1 MHRKFMLFSVII
13 ALFMLNS
20 CAQQSQDSEIVNISA
35 SDLKAKIDAGENVL
49 VLDVRTP
56 EEFDGPLGH
65 IEGAVLIPVDQL
77 AARVG
82 ELAESKDKEVVV
94 VCRSGNRSMAGTRIM
109 LENNF
114 KAVNMA
120 GGMIAWNELNK

>member
-1 MHRKFMLFSVII
+1 MHRKFMLFAFII
-13 ALFMLNS
+13 ALFTLNS
-20 CAQQSQDSEIVNISA
+20 CAQQSQNSQIVNISA
-35 SDLKAKIDAGENVL
+35 ADLKAKIDAGENVL

-77 AARVG
+77 AGRVG

-94 VCRSGNRSMAGTRIM
+94 VCRSGNRSRAGTQIM
-109 LENNF
+109 MENNF

>member
-1 MHRKFMLFSVII
+1 MHRKFILFTVIV
-13 ALFMLNS
+13 ALFTLNS
-20 CAQQSQDSEIVNISA
+20 CAQQSQESEIVNISA

-77 AARVG
+77 AARIG
-82 ELAESKDKEVVV
+82 ELADSKDKEVVV
-94 VCRSGNRSMAGTRIM
+94 VCRSGNRSRAGTRIM